1 VSLYFNERE
10 GVAMRATLA
19 KIRRAR
25 AIMKKRGVGKA
36 GRWAALFLLAISG
49 GAHAQI
55 LIPDSQTPE
64 ASAAS
69 TIMLDPVYLASL
81 VPTEA
86 YVDEPLAGPAG
97 GLRTNLPGTFLSYSV
112 ARVEADGGL
121 MTRCFAPGELRS
133 PLDSYLEGED
143 SAHGVEP

>member
-1 VSLYFNERE
+1 
-10 GVAMRATLA
+10 MT
-19 KIRRAR
+19 
-25 AIMKKRGVGKA
+25 KRGVGKA
-36 GRWAALFLLAISG
+36 GRWAALFLLAITG

-55 LIPDSQTPE
+55 LMPDAPEPAPE

-86 YVDEPLAGPAG
+86 YVAEPLSGPAG
-97 GLRTNLPGTFLSYSV
+97 GVRTNLPGTFLSYSV

-121 MTRCFAPGELRS
+121 TTRCFAPGELRS
-133 PLDSYLEGED
+133 PLYSYFDGQD
-143 SAHGVEP
+143 VTDGVEP